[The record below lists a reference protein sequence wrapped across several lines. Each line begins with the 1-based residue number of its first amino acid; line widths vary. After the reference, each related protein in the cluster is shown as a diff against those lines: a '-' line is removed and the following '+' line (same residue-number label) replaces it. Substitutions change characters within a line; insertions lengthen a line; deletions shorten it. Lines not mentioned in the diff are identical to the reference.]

1 LIGLPDGS
9 QGNPYFTFAA
19 RWVTLTAMSTNQAT
33 TSNSPPTTTPSE
45 AGSKASDHRWIV
57 LVLLCTAQLL
67 VVLDA
72 TIVNIALPSIQQDL
86 GFSDTNLQWVIN
98 AYVLTFGGLLL
109 LGGRAADMF
118 IRRHVFMAGLVVFVI
133 ASLACGLSSGE
144 AQLIGARAAQGVGA
158 ALMSAAAL
166 SILVVTFAKG
176 KERNLALGVWGAVSG
191 VAGAL
196 GVILGG
202 AFTSGPG
209 WEWVFFINVPIGIAA
224 GAASLHYVALHRA
237 PDRPPLDA
245 LGALTATAGI
255 ALLIF
260 GIVRTEQEGWGSVA
274 TLASLGGAL
283 ALLAAFVAVEVRHR
297 APLVPLG
304 VFRLRNL
311 SSGNAI
317 SLLLGAVMFA
327 TFFFVTLYMQQ
338 VLGYSP
344 IKTGVA
350 YLPLAVTVILGSG
363 LASGLIARVGFKPL
377 LATGMGLLA
386 VGLAWFAQIDPGGSF
401 ASDVLGP
408 SLVWGPG
415 LGIAIVV
422 VIATATD
429 DLGGEAESGLA
440 SGLVNT
446 TLQVGGALGLAALS
460 TIAFN
465 RVDDAMAKA
474 QGDHAALP
482 GALTEGF
489 ELALYVGAA
498 LAAIGA
504 VITLLA
510 LKGRGG
516 ESRRARDGAL
526 AARAAQQRPATEGS
540 EA

>member
-1 LIGLPDGS
+1 
-9 QGNPYFTFAA
+9 
-19 RWVTLTAMSTNQAT
+19 MSTTQAT
-33 TSNSPPTTTPSE
+33 TANFPPTTARASE
-45 AGSKASDHRWIV
+45 SGAGPKTSDHRWIV

-498 LAAIGA
+498 LAAVGA

-516 ESRRARDGAL
+516 ESRRTSDGPL
-526 AARAAQQRPATEGS
+526 AARAVQQRPATEGVKT
-540 EA
+540 

>member
-1 LIGLPDGS
+1 VVDMNRHL
-9 QGNPYFTFAA
+9 
-19 RWVTLTAMSTNQAT
+19 T
-33 TSNSPPTTTPSE
+33 TSHTD
-45 AGSKASDHRWIV
+45 ASTHRWIV
-57 LVLLCTAQLL
+57 LALLCTAQLL

-72 TIVNIALPSIQQDL
+72 TIVNIALPSIQRDL
-86 GFSDTNLQWVIN
+86 DFSDTNLQWVIN

-118 IRRHVFMAGLVVFVI
+118 VRRHVFLGGLVVFVI
-133 ASLACGLSSGE
+133 ASLACGLSGTG
-144 AQLIGARAAQGVGA
+144 ATLIAGRAAQGVGA

-166 SILVVTFAKG
+166 SILVVTFAG
-176 KERNLALGVWGAVSG
+176 GRERNIALGVWGATSG

-202 AFTSGPG
+202 ALTDGPG

-224 GAASLHYVALHRA
+224 GAASLRYIATHRA
-237 PDRPPLDA
+237 AERPPLDS

-255 ALLIF
+255 GLLIF
-260 GIVRTEQEGWGSVA
+260 AIVRTEQEGWGSTA
-274 TLASLGGAL
+274 TLGCLAGAG
-283 ALLAAFVAVEVRHR
+283 ALLAAFLAIEARHR

-311 SSGNAI
+311 TGANAV
-317 SLLLGAVMFA
+317 SLALGGVMFA

-350 YLPLAVTVILGSG
+350 YLPLALSVIV
-363 LASGLIARVGFKPL
+363 ASGFASNLIARVGYKPL
-377 LATGMGLLA
+377 LATGMALLA
-386 VGLAWFAQIDPGGSF
+386 AGLAWFAQIDAGGDYV
-401 ASDVLGP
+401 ADVLGP

-422 VIATATD
+422 VIAAATD
-429 DLGGEAESGLA
+429 DLGGEGESGLA

-460 TIAFN
+460 TFAFE
-465 RVDDAMAKA
+465 RVDQVMADAH
-474 QGDHAALP
+474 GDHAALP

-489 ELALYVGAA
+489 ELGLYLGAGLAA
-498 LAAIGA
+498 LGA
-504 VITLLA
+504 VIALLA
-510 LKGRGG
+510 VSAGDHQ
-516 ESRRARDGAL
+516 RARTGDVAL
-526 AARAAQQRPATEGS
+526 DARAAHQGAAGRGD
-540 EA
+540 

>member
-1 LIGLPDGS
+1 
-9 QGNPYFTFAA
+9 
-19 RWVTLTAMSTNQAT
+19 VTLVDMTMNQAI
-33 TSNSPPTTTPSE
+33 TSNSPSLS
-45 AGSKASDHRWIV
+45 ARQSDHRWIV
-57 LVLLCTAQLL
+57 LFLLCTAQLL

-118 IRRHVFMAGLVVFVI
+118 VRRNVFLAGLVVFVT
-133 ASLACGLSSGE
+133 ASLACGLSTGE
-144 AQLIGARAAQGVGA
+144 TTLIAGRAAQGMGA

-224 GAASLHYVALHRA
+224 GAASLRYVATHRA
-237 PDRPPLDA
+237 PERPPLDA

-255 ALLIF
+255 GLLIF
-260 GIVRTEQEGWGSVA
+260 GIVRTEQEGWASVA
-274 TLASLGGAL
+274 TLGCLGGAV
-283 ALLAAFVAVEVRHR
+283 ALLAAFVAVESRHR

-311 SSGNAI
+311 SGGNAV

-344 IKTGVA
+344 IETGVA
-350 YLPLAVTVILGSG
+350 YLPLAVTVIAGSG
-363 LASGLIARVGFKPL
+363 VASNLIARLGFKPL

-386 VGLAWFAQIDPGGSF
+386 AGMWWFAQIDVGGGF

-429 DLGGEAESGLA
+429 DLGGEGESGLA

-446 TLQVGGALGLAALS
+446 TLQVGGAIGLAALS
-460 TIAFN
+460 TVAFN
-465 RVDDAMAKA
+465 RVDDAMAEA
-474 QGDHAALP
+474 GGDHAALP

-489 ELALYVGAA
+489 ELALYLGAA
-498 LAAIGA
+498 LAAIA
-504 VITLLA
+504 ALITLLS
-510 LKGRGG
+510 LTGRGG
-516 ESRRARDGAL
+516 ERQRTGDEALAGPAVPRRATADAI
-526 AARAAQQRPATEGS
+526 

>member
-1 LIGLPDGS
+1 MNRHL
-9 QGNPYFTFAA
+9 
-19 RWVTLTAMSTNQAT
+19 T
-33 TSNSPPTTTPSE
+33 TSHSDPS
-45 AGSKASDHRWIV
+45 AHRWIV

-86 GFSDTNLQWVIN
+86 DFSDTNLQWVIN

-118 IRRHVFMAGLVVFVI
+118 VRRHVFLGGLVVFVI
-133 ASLACGLSSGE
+133 ASLACGLSTSD
-144 AQLIGARAAQGVGA
+144 ATLIAGRAVQGVGA

-166 SILVVTFAKG
+166 SILVVTFAG
-176 KERNLALGVWGAVSG
+176 GRERNIALGVWGATSG

-202 AFTSGPG
+202 ALTDGPG

-224 GAASLHYVALHRA
+224 GAASLRYIATHRA
-237 PDRPPLDA
+237 AERPPLDS
-245 LGALTATAGI
+245 LGALTATSGI
-255 ALLIF
+255 GLLIF
-260 GIVRTEQEGWGSVA
+260 AIVRTEQEGWGSAA
-274 TLASLGGAL
+274 TLGCLAGAA
-283 ALLAAFVAVEVRHR
+283 ALLAAFLLIEARHR

-311 SSGNAI
+311 TGANAV
-317 SLLLGAVMFA
+317 SLALGGVMFA

-350 YLPLAVTVILGSG
+350 YLPLALSVIV
-363 LASGLIARVGFKPL
+363 ASGFASSLIGRLGFKPL
-377 LATGMGLLA
+377 LAAGMALLA
-386 VGLAWFAQIDPGGSF
+386 AGLAWFAQIDPSGDYV
-401 ASDVLGP
+401 SDVLGP

-422 VIATATD
+422 VIAAATD
-429 DLGGEAESGLA
+429 DLGGEGESGLA

-460 TIAFN
+460 TLAFE
-465 RVDDAMAKA
+465 RVDNAMADA
-474 QGDHAALP
+474 HGDHAALP

-489 ELALYVGAA
+489 QLGLYLGAGLAA
-498 LAAIGA
+498 LGA
-504 VITLLA
+504 VIA
-510 LKGRGG
+510 LFAV
-516 ESRRARDGAL
+516 SARDDQRTQSSDVTLG
-526 AARAAQQRPATEGS
+526 ARAAHQAAAGRGD
-540 EA
+540 

>member
-1 LIGLPDGS
+1 MTLKTTKSLSAAPREAATDVSPD
-9 QGNPYFTFAA
+9 
-19 RWVTLTAMSTNQAT
+19 
-33 TSNSPPTTTPSE
+33 
-45 AGSKASDHRWIV
+45 ASDHRWLV
-57 LVLLCTAQLL
+57 LALLCTAQLL

-72 TIVNIALPSIQQDL
+72 TIVNIALPSIQSDL

-118 IRRHVFMAGLVVFVI
+118 IRRHVFLGGLVVFVA
-133 ASLACGLSSGE
+133 ASLGCGLSSSE
-144 AQLIGARAAQGVGA
+144 ATLIAGRAVQGVGA

-166 SILVVTFAKG
+166 SILVVTFTRG
-176 KERNLALGVWGAVSG
+176 KERNIALGVWGATSG

-202 AFTSGPG
+202 ALTSGPG
-209 WEWVFFINVPIGIAA
+209 WEWVFFINVPIGLAA
-224 GAASLHYVALHRA
+224 GAASLRFVATHRA
-237 PDRPPLDA
+237 AERPPLDA

-255 ALLIF
+255 GLLIF
-260 GIVRTEQEGWGSVA
+260 AIVRTEQEGWGSAA
-274 TLASLGGAL
+274 TLGCLAAAV
-283 ALLAAFVAVEVRHR
+283 ALLAAFVAVEARHR

-311 SSGNAI
+311 SGGNAL
-317 SLLLGAVMFA
+317 SLLLGSVMYA

-344 IKTGVA
+344 IETGVA
-350 YLPLAVTVILGSG
+350 YLPLALTVIAGSG
-363 LASGLIARVGFKPL
+363 LASNLIVRIGFKPL
-377 LATGMGLLA
+377 LAAGMALLA
-386 VGLAWFAQIDPGGSF
+386 AGLAWFAQIDAGGGY
-401 ASDVLGP
+401 ASDVLGA

-422 VIATATD
+422 VIAAATD
-429 DLGGEAESGLA
+429 DLGGEGESGLA

-460 TIAFN
+460 TVAFDRIDKLMVEARGN
-465 RVDDAMAKA
+465 HD
-474 QGDHAALP
+474 ALP

-489 ELALYVGAA
+489 QLALYLGAGLAA
-498 LAAIGA
+498 LAA

-510 LKGRGG
+510 LGGRGG
-516 ESRRARDGAL
+516 QASA
-526 AARAAQQRPATEGS
+526 RPARRPDPTPVLRVPLTEQSDQGGPR
-540 EA
+540 